1 MRQRQCLVA
10 GTDAHTNANI
20 ISHTLAHANA
30 HTISHTLAHA
40 NTHTISHTLAH
51 ADRAASE
58 PMGQLR
64 QSHPFIRQRPEVPPQ
79 TAFSVQP

>member
-20 ISHTLAHANA
+20 ISHTLTNANA

-40 NTHTISHTLAH
+40 LAH
-51 ADRAASE
+51 ANVPAAFE
-58 PMGQLR
+58 RTGQLR
-64 QSHPFIRQRPEVPPQ
+64 QAHPFIRQRPEVPPR
-79 TAFSVQP
+79 TASSVQS

>member
-10 GTDAHTNANI
+10 GIDAHTNANI
-20 ISHTLAHANA
+20 ISHTLTNANA
-30 HTISHTLAHA
+30 SI
-40 NTHTISHTLAH
+40 ISHTLAH

-64 QSHPFIRQRPEVPPQ
+64 QSHPFINQRPEFQ
-79 TAFSVQP
+79 ARTAFSVQL